1 MAWWRRRKRAAGAP
15 PAVVVAVAHTG
26 PEAEMIEGL
35 LAGAGIPAMLRRIG
49 PDLPY
54 SLPLSPREILVRAED
69 AARAQ
74 ELVDEH
80 FGADTEGE

>member
-1 MAWWRRRKRAAGAP
+1 MAWWRRRERAADAP
-15 PAVVVAVAHTG
+15 PPVVIAVAHTG

-35 LAGAGIPAMLRRIG
+35 LAGAGIPSMLRRIG

-80 FGADTEGE
+80 FGGDSQEE

>member
-1 MAWWRRRKRAAGAP
+1 MAWWRRHKRAADAP
-15 PAVVVAVAHTG
+15 PPVVIAVAHTG

-54 SLPLSPREILVRAED
+54 SLPLSPREVLVRADD
-69 AARAQ
+69 AERAKA
-74 ELVDEH
+74 LVDEH
-80 FGADTEGE
+80 FGADDEGE